1 MTSYERVKMTLAHKE
16 PDVVPFDL
24 GASGVT
30 TINVNTL
37 RQLRSYF
44 GLSNEHT
51 RVIDTVN
58 QTAAVDDDLIA
69 VMGIDVKPV
78 EPCPPNNKG
87 LAREVWQ
94 EGDNR
99 LLTDEFGITWRMPK
113 GGHYFDLYRHPLA
126 DVEEPEEV
134 TAFPWPKGDD
144 PGRFV
149 GMREKIRHIVH
160 QEKKAFMLGRMNA
173 GMWESAMW
181 MTGYEKFFCDML
193 LNPSLVHAIME
204 RFLQVKMEYW
214 GRALE
219 EGGEDVLVCSLAD
232 DLGTQTSLLV
242 SLDSYREL
250 IWPYHKRLI
259 TFIRSKAK
267 CDVHIFFHCDGAC
280 SEAIPLLI
288 EAGVDVL
295 NPVQVNCVGMDTKK
309 LKKEFGQD
317 ISFWGAL
324 CDTQKVLPYGTPEE
338 VREET
343 KRRIDDLAPGGGWVA
358 APIHNIQP
366 FVPVENIIAMWET
379 LKEYGKK

>member
-1 MTSYERVKMTLAHKE
+1 
-16 PDVVPFDL
+16 
-24 GASGVT
+24 
-30 TINVNTL
+30 
-37 RQLRSYF
+37 
-44 GLSNEHT
+44 
-51 RVIDTVN
+51 
-58 QTAAVDDDLIA
+58 
-69 VMGIDVKPV
+69 
-78 EPCPPNNKG
+78 
-87 LAREVWQ
+87 
-94 EGDNR
+94 
-99 LLTDEFGITWRMPK
+99 
-113 GGHYFDLYRHPLA
+113 
-126 DVEEPEEV
+126 
-134 TAFPWPKGDD
+134 
-144 PGRFV
+144 
-149 GMREKIRHIVH
+149 
-160 QEKKAFMLGRMNA
+160 MLGRMNA

-309 LKKEFGQD
+309 LKKEFVASSQLLLEETRVKLSAEEYD
-317 ISFWGAL
+317 ALSEYYSFAEECGIEL
-324 CDTQKVLPYGTPEE
+324 FFDDDCTVLVTAMPSVVSCSPEE
-338 VREET
+338 IVC
-343 KRRIDDLAPGGGWVA
+343 AVA
-358 APIHNIQP
+358 QRLINYSADTIK
-366 FVPVENIIAMWET
+366 AAT
-379 LKEYGKK
+379 